1 MATLE
6 QLSAA
11 LIKADAA
18 GNTAD
23 AKAFADAIRQMQTAP
38 GVGMPGP
45 RRSVDQIPA
54 GDTTTT
60 TEEPRSM
67 FHRAMGQLE
76 TIPALA
82 AGAVSGVVTPI
93 AQLGH
98 ELTQGQAF
106 TPEGKAAAAKFGQQ
120 VSSQFYQPRTPE
132 AQQNL
137 QGIGAL
143 VAPLAGVHISGPVGS
158 VKPAVRAIG
167 DFGNAQAL
175 NAAEQLAQPLVNRA
189 NAKAQVN
196 LAKSYA
202 NAPQIEAA
210 QAAQRIGVALPPEI
224 SNPTA
229 KSKVVSTFVG
239 HENIVSA
246 ANKANENKWTGAVK
260 EDLGLPI
267 NSSLNAQAFDDAL
280 NKASK
285 PYDVVRKLDTL
296 QPTDAVV
303 ASLESA
309 RIPEQIGGKTSAAAV
324 NTLVDHAQEL
334 LSQGRSGAA
343 VLDDIR
349 QLRRNANNIYQSQKA
364 GMAPDPAQIAQ
375 ADASIK
381 IANSLEDL
389 IDSNVT
395 DPRTLAELQKARTR
409 MAQIYDFERATSPA
423 TGRVDPQV
431 FAKMLEENKPLTG
444 VARDIGMVA
453 ANYPSIA
460 KVNVG
465 GAPIAPRLT
474 RSGVGGTIGFGLG
487 TLTGTP
493 VFGAILGAGVGEAV
507 NTLGARRVVSPAYQA
522 ANALP
527 TDYRPP
533 VNGMRPVEPRY
544 TPGQPV
550 PYDYSQQT
558 FTPPNFV
565 MQGNQYAPQVTPG
578 VAPIANALPAPSAA
592 ATMNALRAE
601 QQRAGNMSR
610 TLGQQAET
618 QQAAAEAAA
627 RRPTSGAVELQINPL
642 TGAPEIAAGV
652 KGATPEVFMANTG
665 ASLQSAATK
674 LAAGKAF
681 DMTLAEKAAWK
692 ATRTDLAE
700 VMPGMKALDDKAIAN
715 KMMDRQWLQ
724 EAIDKAK
731 QKAKLQDEIIA
742 RSDNDKARRLATIE
756 RDRLDG
762 TLETLEEQFRKSRPV
777 QKGGQGPKTRA
788 HQQNMLRP
796 DDNEIQNALVK

>member
-38 GVGMPGP
+38 SGGIPVGRKGIEA
-45 RRSVDQIPA
+45 IPV
-54 GDTTTT
+54 
-60 TEEPRSM
+60 E
-67 FHRAMGQLE
+67 
-76 TIPALA
+76 
-82 AGAVSGVVTPI
+82 AGANTAPTVAPQSKPGMLGETLGGLIETPI
-93 AQLGH
+93 AVGANLLSGPVTY
-98 ELTQGQAF
+98 LAGAGG
-106 TPEGKAAAAKFGQQ
+106 PEFQSKVAGAIQ
-120 VSSQFYQPRTPE
+120 YQPRTQMAQE
-132 AQQNL
+132 AL
-137 QGIGAL
+137 AAVGRGFEASKLPPYMGAIG
-143 VAPLAGVHISGPVGS
+143 GPVGG
-158 VKPAVRAIG
+158 VKPAIRAIG
-167 DFGNAQAL
+167 DLGNAQAL

-189 NAKAQVN
+189 NAKAQIN

-239 HENIVSA
+239 HENIVNA
-246 ANKANENKWTGAVK
+246 ANKANENKWTSAVK
-260 EDLGLPI
+260 QDLGLPV
-267 NSSLNAQAFDDAL
+267 NSSLNAQAFDEAL

-285 PYDVVRKLDTL
+285 PYDVVRRLSAL
-296 QPTDAVV
+296 QPTDTVV

-309 RIPEQIGGKTSAAAV
+309 RIPEQIGGKNSAAAV

-349 QLRRNANNIYQSQKA
+349 QLRRNANNIYQSQKV
-364 GMAPDPAQIAQ
+364 GMAPDPAQLAQ

-389 IDSNVT
+389 IDANVQ
-395 DPRTLAELQKARTR
+395 DPRTLAEIKKARTR
-409 MAQIYDFERATSPA
+409 MAQIFDFERATSPA

-460 KVNVG
+460 KVSVG

-474 RSGVGGTIGFGLG
+474 RSGVGGTIGYGLG

-493 VFGAILGAGVGEAV
+493 VLGAILGAGAGEAI

-527 TDYRPP
+527 IDYRPP
-533 VNGMRPVEPRY
+533 VNAMRPVEPRY

-578 VAPIANALPAPSAA
+578 IAPIANALPAPNAS

-601 QQRAGNMSR
+601 QQRAGGMSR
-610 TLGQQAET
+610 TLGQQAEA
-618 QQAAAEAAA
+618 QQAAAEAAS

-642 TGAPEIAAGV
+642 TGVPEISAGV

-665 ASLQSAATK
+665 ASLQSAAAK

-700 VMPGMKALDDKAIAN
+700 ILPGFKALDEKTIAS
-715 KMMDRQWLQ
+715 KMMDRAWVDNAIAKARQ
-724 EAIDKAK
+724 EAQAFDQIASRAADARAK
-731 QKAKLQDEIIA
+731 SNAIANRERMLDLAEKLQDA
-742 RSDNDKARRLATIE
+742 L
-756 RDRLDG
+756 G
-762 TLETLEEQFRKSRPV
+762 TRPV
-777 QKGGQGPKTRA
+777 KRGGQGPKTRA
-788 HQQNMLRP
+788 FQRNMLTP
-796 DDNEIQNALVK
+796 EQEIQNALAQ